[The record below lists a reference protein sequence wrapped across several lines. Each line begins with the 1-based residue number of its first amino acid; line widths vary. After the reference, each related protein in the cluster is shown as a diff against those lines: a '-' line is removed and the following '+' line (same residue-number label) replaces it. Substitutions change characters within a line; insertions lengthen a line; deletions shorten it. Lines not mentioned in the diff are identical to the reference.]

1 VECGRGGDRGLPP
14 ETPAGGGRFFD
25 SAPLPC
31 HQVTREN
38 AASASPPT
46 APMRS
51 APRRTATGPRRRR
64 GSRKGT
70 SDARLRFGCPMS
82 RFGPPPG
89 VQDTAHS
96 PHRRPHGAR
105 RFRVAAHRQAL
116 RHLRRAIIENRTV
129 AAAPAAGSG
138 RMATKPS
145 PRPAGLS
152 PPPTMVLPS
161 ALTPRAF
168 CSVQPVKSKP

>member
-1 VECGRGGDRGLPP
+1 VECVRGGDRGLPP
-14 ETPAGGGRFFD
+14 EAAAGGGRFFD

-82 RFGPPPG
+82 RFGPPPACKTLRTHLIADHTVLVDFG
-89 VQDTAHS
+89 
-96 PHRRPHGAR
+96 
-105 RFRVAAHRQAL
+105 L
-116 RHLRRAIIENRTV
+116 RHTVKPCDTFAGRSSRT
-129 AAAPAAGSG
+129 
-138 RMATKPS
+138 
-145 PRPAGLS
+145 GLS
-152 PPPTMVLPS
+152 PPLP
-161 ALTPRAF
+161 PRARAGWQR
-168 CSVQPVKSKP
+168 SLRPAPPGSARPRRWYSRRR